1 LSPHVCLRG
10 LSPAQLKL
18 FVYAPIDSNGWIK
31 EKLTGISGG
40 RFKTPTT
47 PKNSIQPT
55 PTSGYE
61 RNYNR
66 NCSIRYTNN
75 TRHELGAIARGEKI
89 VRFSLWLNYFGSN
102 GTLELCNS
110 TGTFLKI
117 KLDGSRIKFNMSEV
131 KLEKDVGTNLFD
143 VGAHIDLTFQI
154 TNYYVW
160 LGFVSDVSDNFLQ
173 KFWPKDWW
181 EGNFL
186 NRNDELELLI
196 DGDFTLASHV
206 YKNVLSKM
214 ECPNGIETKYVEKEW
229 SCKNFA
235 SNMFEKKLFE
245 VSLNVS
251 GYMNESKIDTFIN
264 DGDIRLLEWD
274 YIPNEQPYLI
284 HRKEINDLKGYGPI
298 VYADIVMEITFNF
311 EPSRDSNL
319 GTEDFSGSKSHIK
332 ITSSKRKSYKNQ
344 IERYY
349 LNHIGPGMPIIVLI
363 QAIED
368 NYTISINEGDNIYYP
383 SIFHHWAV
391 NRVEITGLKNKV
403 VFDNNSL
410 KCESLTSNLAKFK
423 LDNNTQ
429 KVEVQFNSKR
439 EVIIRGRTPNPF
451 NKTIKNG
458 HWIKLKNNPTNRC
471 FNHTELESGKR
482 IKLILTFPSSYKLLY
497 ILETKEDVI
506 EREIELDIPV
516 TLTQYIQVDNLVKDE
531 EAELIH
537 IFRVDDEDDEVED
550 DEADEVEDDEA
561 DEVEDD
567 EAELI

>member
-1 LSPHVCLRG
+1 MNYS
-10 LSPAQLKL
+10 SYNFTLKL
-18 FVYAPIDSNGWIK
+18 IHDPQIA
-31 EKLTGISGG
+31 
-40 RFKTPTT
+40 
-47 PKNSIQPT
+47 
-55 PTSGYE
+55 
-61 RNYNR
+61 
-66 NCSIRYTNN
+66 N
-75 TRHELGAIARGEKI
+75 TLG
-89 VRFSLWLNYFGSN
+89 N
-102 GTLELCNS
+102 
-110 TGTFLKI
+110 
-117 KLDGSRIKFNMSEV
+117 
-131 KLEKDVGTNLFD
+131 
-143 VGAHIDLTFQI
+143 
-154 TNYYVW
+154 
-160 LGFVSDVSDNFLQ
+160 
-173 KFWPKDWW
+173 
-181 EGNFL
+181 
-186 NRNDELELLI
+186 
-196 DGDFTLASHV
+196 
-206 YKNVLSKM
+206 
-214 ECPNGIETKYVEKEW
+214 
-229 SCKNFA
+229 
-235 SNMFEKKLFE
+235 
-245 VSLNVS
+245 
-251 GYMNESKIDTFIN
+251 
-264 DGDIRLLEWD
+264 
-274 YIPNEQPYLI
+274 
-284 HRKEINDLKGYGPI
+284 
-298 VYADIVMEITFNF
+298 YADIVMEITFNF

-451 NKTIKNG
+451 NKTIKVNFLHKALKWNDTCLIGNTVFQLNITNNLICVDSYTNG